1 MVIGFSLFTR
11 NQQNVD
17 VGVFVKFYVS
27 YTLIV
32 EDKKAKLTL
41 VYFSSLAKLIIKWLI
56 ATTPKRLKKSA
67 ISCLINYYIVIKSAL
82 ACFLI
87 AQLKRKF
94 LPL

>member
-1 MVIGFSLFTR
+1 MKPRIVSKLIYSTRRGDFLIDWLFIITR

-41 VYFSSLAKLIIKWLI
+41 VYFSSLAKLSL
-56 ATTPKRLKKSA
+56 
-67 ISCLINYYIVIKSAL
+67 NG
-82 ACFLI
+82 
-87 AQLKRKF
+87 
-94 LPL
+94 